1 VPAEDGLRSDEDE
14 MSPPVREE
22 PSNDQ
27 PEESIPD
34 LEVRPGA
41 RTERDLEL
49 MAQEQ
54 VLDHEVVALM
64 EESGQG
70 GEEDA
75 E

>member
-1 VPAEDGLRSDEDE
+1 
-14 MSPPVREE
+14 MPPPGRVEL
-22 PSNDQ
+22 SNDQ
-27 PEESIPD
+27 PEESIPG
-34 LEVRPGA
+34 LEVRPRA

-54 VLDHEVVALM
+54 VLDHEIVALM
-64 EESGQG
+64 EEGGQG